1 MKLIPAIDLKDNK
14 CVRLTK
20 GVEQSA
26 VIYNEDP
33 LEQAKFFENQGCERL
48 HIIDLDA
55 AFGRH
60 QVNRNT
66 IINIKK
72 KINIPIQLGG
82 GIRNQ
87 EAVKDYF
94 SKGIDYLIIGS
105 FAVENPNL
113 LKTISKQYSEKIYF
127 ALDVLNKKIMIKGWE
142 DQSNLTN
149 QDVFERFNDTE
160 IKGYILTDISRD
172 GMLKGLN
179 IDLINENLNL
189 SKKNLIVGGGLS
201 TYRDLEILNKI
212 QSKKLEGVI
221 MGKSF
226 YVGNIEIKKG
236 MSVLNKNA

>member
-48 HIIDLDA
+48 HIVDLDA
-55 AFGRH
+55 AFGRP

-82 GIRNQ
+82 GIRDP

-105 FAVENPNL
+105 FAVENPDAVL
-113 LKTISKQYSEKIYF
+113 SLSKDYVKKIYF
-127 ALDVLNKKIMIKGWE
+127 ALDVLDKKIMIKGWE
-142 DQSNLTN
+142 DKSNLTIAN
-149 QDVFERFNDTE
+149 VFERFNQTDL
-160 IKGYILTDISRD
+160 KGYVFTDVSRD
-172 GMLKGLN
+172 GMLSGINL
-179 IDLINENLNL
+179 DLINENLSL
-189 SKKNLIVGGGLS
+189 SEKNLIIGGGLS
-201 TYRDLEILNKI
+201 NYKDLEKLAEIK
-212 QSKKLEGVI
+212 SKNFEGVI
-221 MGKSF
+221 VGKAF
-226 YVGNIEIKKG
+226 YVGNIDIKKG
-236 MSVLNKNA
+236 MEILNKNA